1 VETRPYAHDTDF
13 DAVLR
18 IWREVGWIDG
28 SDGHKEG
35 LEAFCSVGRSSVAL
49 MDGEAECF
57 VHWTPGDI
65 AHTGTLLPFAGVT
78 AVTTSRIARKQGFAT
93 SLTARALVEAI
104 ESGAAVA
111 GLGIF
116 DQGFYER
123 FGFGTAPY
131 EHRYSFDPA
140 SLRPQVPYR
149 PPVRVGPD
157 DWQAVHAAL
166 RSRMRAHGTLT
177 LEPGRIVE
185 AELKW
190 TENPFGLGYRDET
203 GTLTHFI
210 YGKAKDEQ
218 GPYSIWHMAY
228 RDGRQLLELLRLIRE
243 LADQV
248 ASVVMMEPPEIQLQD
263 LLDKPFR
270 QRARSIKSDHETVNR
285 AGAFT
290 QLRILDPAACASAHR
305 WRGPEVAFD
314 LTLDDP
320 LDRIVPGVGIG
331 GEHTVVVGD
340 PSRFEPGHRG
350 GLPVMVATV
359 NAFSRFWFGVRPASS
374 LAITD
379 RLDGP
384 PDLVAALDEAVRLP
398 RPSFG
403 WFI

>member
-1 VETRPYAHDTDF
+1 MPSSASG
-13 DAVLR
+13 
-18 IWREVGWIDG
+18 REVGWIDG

-49 MDGEAECF
+49 MGGEAECF

-140 SLRPQVPYR
+140 SLRLDVPYR

-157 DWQAVHAAL
+157 DWEAVHTAL

-177 LEPGRIVE
+177 LEPPRIVE

-190 TENPFGLGYRDET
+190 TENPFGLGYRDEA

-228 RDGRQLLELLRLIRE
+228 GDGCQLLELLRLIRE

-270 QRARSIKSDHETVNR
+270 QRARSIRSDHETVNR

-290 QLRILDPAACASAHR
+290 QLRILDPAACATAHC

-320 LDRIVPGVGIG
+320 LERIVPGVGIG
-331 GEHTVVVGD
+331 GDHTVVVGD
-340 PSRFEPGHRG
+340 PSRIEPGHRG

-359 NAFSRFWFGVRPASS
+359 NAFSRFWFGVRAASS

-384 PDLVAALDEAVRLP
+384 PDLLAALDEAVRLP